1 MDGTTEK
8 IVGVIVGAIASG
20 LVSYVIAGSRAR
32 IVAAEEGGRHKAEF
46 EHLKMTVEAHNE
58 VVHERINKMNATV
71 SASLDK
77 LDARTIEIL
86 EKNAELRGIMLGK
99 SEARAAER

>member
-20 LVSYVIAGSRAR
+20 VVSYIVAGSRAR
-32 IVAAEEGGRHKAEF
+32 IVSAEEAGRHNAEF

-58 VVHERINKMNATV
+58 VVHERINKMSQAMTAT
-71 SASLDK
+71 LEK
-77 LDARTIEIL
+77 LDSRTIEIL
-86 EKNAELRGIMLGK
+86 EKHAELRGIMLAR
-99 SEARAAER
+99 SEKQ